1 MPSKRSTFL
10 ILFILL
16 QASNF
21 LLFLNDINLNESIGF
36 IPMSYAHLDHL
47 PHYNSGGN
55 RYAWGNYSSYMALEP
70 EYGIAE
76 QEPTAIEFSVQDRN
90 NNDVYDVTTMIEI
103 YETNTGDRIHVFP
116 WTFREIGDFML
127 YYTFPRIGSYQIVLS
142 TVDEPNID
150 DDDNYL
156 SVRDLIGYAAPPRS
170 ILSDTTD
177 CNCERTVF
185 NITISPAYGNIQNIM
200 FAVII
205 IFPLTI
211 LGVILV
217 WKYRSHRNRL
227 RSGNDFRTISTRREY
242 MGYMVML
249 LAIAGGILHLAV
261 FPDHVTLHIY
271 YSLFLLAAAASQ
283 VTYGILFA
291 LVTLSNEGII
301 RSVPNRFNSRQG
313 ASTHSRKDVVHNYR
327 RNMILNLFGL
337 FGTSVLIGLYIYSVI
352 LPPPLSPIDSAEEIE
367 IEGIGSKIIEAVLI
381 IGIILI
387 IKWDRQ
393 QMKEELVSIDR
404 M

>member
-1 MPSKRSTFL
+1 MPRKRSTFL

-16 QASNF
+16 QASTF
-21 LLFLNDINLNESIGF
+21 LFFLNDISLNESIRF

-47 PHYNSGGN
+47 PHYNSGGS
-55 RYAWGNYSSYMALEP
+55 RYSWGNYSSYMALEP

-76 QEPTAIEFSVQDRN
+76 QQPTAIEFSIQDRN
-90 NNDVYDVTTMIEI
+90 NNDVYNVTTMIEI

-127 YYTFPRIGSYQIVLS
+127 YYTFPRIGSYQIVQS

-150 DDDNYL
+150 DDNYL
-156 SVRDLIGYAAPPRS
+156 SGRDLIGYAAPPRS

-217 WKYRSHRNRL
+217 WKYRSHRNRIS
-227 RSGNDFRTISTRREY
+227 RNDFRTISTRREY
-242 MGYMVML
+242 IGYMVML

-291 LVTLSNEGII
+291 LVTLSNDGII
-301 RSVPNRFNSRQG
+301 RSVPNRLNSRQG
-313 ASTHSRKDVVHNYR
+313 PHITYSRKDVVHSYR
-327 RNMILNLFGL
+327 RNMIINLFGL